1 MYREQI
7 DKFIDEK
14 KEEMLEDLKSLV
26 RIDSQKGAARPG
38 KPFGEG
44 PAAALAKG
52 EELMSRYGLK
62 TRNYENYVV
71 AGDWGT
77 IRMPSTRRP
86 INSLTTSSSR
96 SRSGSESHSIML
108 YPLARALISA

>member
-52 EELMSRYGLK
+52 EELMSCELGPAP
-62 TRNYENYVV
+62 THCHCS
-71 AGDWGT
+71 WGQLRRT
-77 IRMPSTRRP
+77 SCRLMRLSTGGSRRA
-86 INSLTTSSSR
+86 NSLSDCPRIHQKFPKCT
-96 SRSGSESHSIML
+96 GQ
-108 YPLARALISA
+108 

>member
-62 TRNYENYVV
+62 TRN
-71 AGDWGT
+71 
-77 IRMPSTRRP
+77 
-86 INSLTTSSSR
+86 
-96 SRSGSESHSIML
+96 
-108 YPLARALISA
+108 